1 MKTGDIVKHKID
13 GDVGLILAVDG
24 ITTGCDPE
32 LYEIL
37 WSKDGY
43 KPFQCYGFNGDHLEL
58 TYESR

>member
-24 ITTGCDPE
+24 ITAGENPE

-37 WSKDGY
+37 WIGDGY
-43 KPFQCYGFNGDHLEL
+43 QTLQCYGINGDELEL

>member
-1 MKTGDIVKHKID
+1 MID

-43 KPFQCYGFNGDHLEL
+43 KPFQCYGYNGDHLEL
-58 TYESR
+58 IHESR

>member
-24 ITTGCDPE
+24 ITSGENPE

-43 KPFQCYGFNGDHLEL
+43 KTFQCYGLNGDHLEL